1 MMDKQ
6 FAVTVVCLMQEA
18 ARRKSTYFMLES
30 FSPRVLRA
38 QERLLGSFELGWNFC
53 YRETAFLA
61 ALFAVDGNNFRIRG
75 DQFDSVTI
83 HDEQTKRNSDL
94 LRR

>member
-1 MMDKQ
+1 
-6 FAVTVVCLMQEA
+6 
-18 ARRKSTYFMLES
+18 MLES

-38 QERLLGSFELGWNFC
+38 QECSLGSFELGWNFC

-61 ALFAVDGNNFRIRG
+61 ALFAGDGNNFRIRG

-83 HDEQTKRNSDL
+83 HDKQTKCNADL